1 MQSVADLWAPIPPH
15 GLVQLQND
23 CLPTLIFK
31 AISLAGKAARLFE
44 VLGKDVDES
53 GSTPNSESLDNGS
66 PTTTTEFGAV
76 AFPTELVLMRAA
88 LERFVYN
95 LPVAYQEPLHFVQ
108 GGIPKLGLADGRGLD
123 AGAIV
128 LHSVI
133 YATYQLGASVL
144 CLPPSYSTDSWT
156 MFPFQCATR
165 RQTSTQAF
173 KLARSS
179 PLGALRSSSD
189 GSTTSTVRTFPS
201 LSFEDRYSDVCSHC
215 SHPFLLSVGQLDL
228 HLAVRRS
235 YARPALRGIDEA
247 DLILLLP
254 AHQAVWTLTS
264 RTLLREI
271 TRLRKAGAGPSS
283 TLLLPSGLGS
293 FGR

>member
-44 VLGKDVDES
+44 VLGKDVDGL
-53 GSTPNSESLDNGS
+53 GSTPKSESLDNGS

-95 LPVAYQEPLHFVQ
+95 LPVTYQEPLHFVQ

-133 YATYQLGASVL
+133 YATYQLGAFFPCFRPPTVLTRGPCCRFSVRRGGKL
-144 CLPPSYSTDSWT
+144 QPEPSSW
-156 MFPFQCATR
+156 
-165 RQTSTQAF
+165 
-173 KLARSS
+173 LARRRSVRCGPHPTDQRHRLCVPS
-179 PLGALRSSSD
+179 PLSFSKVVPLTFVRIRFFSQSDNSTCTWLCVAPTLGLRLVASMRL
-189 GSTTSTVRTFPS
+189 TCF
-201 LSFEDRYSDVCSHC
+201 
-215 SHPFLLSVGQLDL
+215 
-228 HLAVRRS
+228 
-235 YARPALRGIDEA
+235 
-247 DLILLLP
+247 LLLP

-271 TRLRKAGAGPSS
+271 TKLRKAGAGPSS